1 MLFVRHA
8 GTPGMRT
15 ACFPA
20 PEQADRAGLARAAL
34 LAGTA
39 DLARTTAYAGPP
51 APEPEDGNP
60 GTTHPGKAT
69 GRRAADPRLGG
80 SGVRGIV
87 AAGQAGAAFVAPSV
101 AALQTAAAM
110 GLAPIV
116 VDALAEA
123 DFGRWSGRPYAE
135 VAQEEP
141 DALAS
146 WLADPEAAPYGGE
159 SLARMSAR
167 VTGWLDETAARFDGR
182 RGRPLL
188 VICDAGAIRAALGH
202 ALGLA
207 PPQAARI
214 DLAPLST
221 TELAATR
228 GGWRVAHV
236 NRVAH
241 ELRKATS

>member
-51 APEPEDGNP
+51 APVPEDGDP
-60 GTTHPGKAT
+60 DRTHPGRP
-69 GRRAADPRLGG
+69 GHG
-80 SGVRGIV
+80 S
-87 AAGQAGAAFVAPSV
+87 ASPDGQAGAAFVAPSV

-146 WLADPEAAPYGGE
+146 WLADPEAAPHGGE

-207 PPQAARI
+207 PQQAARI
-214 DLAPLST
+214 DLVPLST